1 MVLTVSV
8 AYVDVVGVNPFRTV
22 RGEWVAKNYR
32 ADSKSKNF
40 DVHAI
45 LPSTCHPTLNCLHP
59 PMRPPSRRP
68 PIGTRH
74 HPSGLAATS
83 IIISRW
89 LILPLVATASPG
101 CPCRA
106 QKRVSQSSLQ
116 SLAVSRARR
125 LRTPSHRLLYLPTGS
140 RCRRLWR
147 LRRTTHR
154 RRRQV
159 SCRQRLLQPRQA
171 SIHP

>member
-8 AYVDVVGVNPFRTV
+8 AYDGCGRCEPFPYR
-22 RGEWVAKNYR
+22 EWCRQELSCGLDEQKFRR
-32 ADSKSKNF
+32 AS
-40 DVHAI
+40 
-45 LPSTCHPTLNCLHP
+45 PCHPTLNCLHP